1 MYVPEYSDAQL
12 IHGLRGSIIPVTN
25 PQNVNHPTIAKK
37 SGLNVEFPEMDDCIF
52 HIMDPRVTA
61 NTEVAKQRI
70 SRKRRSFERAASS
83 LVARD
88 SMLDGWYGF
97 SVLIAWLRHH

>member
-61 NTEVAKQRI
+61 NTEVAK
-70 SRKRRSFERAASS
+70 
-83 LVARD
+83 
-88 SMLDGWYGF
+88 
-97 SVLIAWLRHH
+97 